1 MYTLHCT
8 VLLCCCCC
16 CCCCC
21 VVWRLPIVSSQ
32 LMQFFRRLQPRK
44 RVKPSIA
51 ILFYHRDV
59 RLCRL
64 LLADI
69 NVIFVLW
76 HWNLPDAFASASR
89 RLKVDL
95 ILLGQ
100 LIIQRDPGRSRIAKK
115 DPCRPTTSGK
125 SLKKRLGPRPTLRH
139 WYLHHLVES
148 GTLEKPPF
156 WDSNIFPCYP
166 PFKEYP
172 PEVQQFAPEN
182 LWLEDYTCLL
192 GR

>member
-1 MYTLHCT
+1 
-8 VLLCCCCC
+8 
-16 CCCCC
+16 
-21 VVWRLPIVSSQ
+21 
-32 LMQFFRRLQPRK
+32 MQFFRRLQPRK

-64 LLADI
+64 LIADI
-69 NVIFVLW
+69 NVFFVLW
-76 HWNLPDAFASASR
+76 HWNLPEAFASASR

-115 DPCRPTTSGK
+115 NPCRPTTSGK

-156 WDSNIFPCYP
+156 LRLQHISLHISLSALQGIP
-166 PFKEYP
+166 PWSSTVCPWKFMVGRLYLFIGKGNFSGAMLNFGSVVESK
-172 PEVQQFAPEN
+172 FS
-182 LWLEDYTCLL
+182 WLLFDF
-192 GR
+192 